1 MKGIV
6 LLVFHTALLK
16 RVCRRILG
24 KITVPGRAE
33 AGWTFALDIVAV
45 IAAILAA
52 VYLMMSVSAKR
63 YRCDRRGGCDTVNIY
78 PNHPSW
84 DTVVYLFYAIGYVT
98 AVFFFLICIFT
109 SKPLIPLQGHI
120 LTIDRRGLVT
130 ISSNTASN
138 TLHDKNRRW
147 PTRSS

>member
-1 MKGIV
+1 MKGVV

-16 RVCRRILG
+16 RVCARILG

-52 VYLMMSVSAKR
+52 VYLMFASAKG

-84 DTVVYLFYAIGYVT
+84 DTVVYLLYAIGYVT
-98 AVFFFLICIFT
+98 AVFFFLICILL
-109 SKPLIPLQGHI
+109 P
-120 LTIDRRGLVT
+120 
-130 ISSNTASN
+130 
-138 TLHDKNRRW
+138 
-147 PTRSS
+147 RSH